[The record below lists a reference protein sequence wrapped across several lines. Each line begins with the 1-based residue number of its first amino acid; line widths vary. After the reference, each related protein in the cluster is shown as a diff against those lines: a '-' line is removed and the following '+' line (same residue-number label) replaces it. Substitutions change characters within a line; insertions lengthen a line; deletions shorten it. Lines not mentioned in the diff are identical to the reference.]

1 MPLDAIR
8 DLDAIAY
15 VPCLNL
21 RHGRRRSG
29 RLISSCPVSAP
40 RGSSRSFLFCA
51 LFAENEARA
60 DRAAGPRLFASSG
73 TSRSA
78 CPPACSC
85 RLRRMPLTSSVR
97 NERRDGVVRE
107 DEIYDLRCISTA

>member
-40 RGSSRSFLFCA
+40 RGSSRSFLFVPFLLRTKRA
-51 LFAENEARA
+51 LTVRRTRAFSQVPALPGAPALRPVRA
-60 DRAAGPRLFASSG
+60 D
-73 TSRSA
+73 
-78 CPPACSC
+78 
-85 RLRRMPLTSSVR
+85 
-97 NERRDGVVRE
+97 
-107 DEIYDLRCISTA
+107 